1 MKPDDFADEEAGE
14 LVRHFLQLDEVAV
27 VVRTKGDDVRIIAP
41 DYDKLYMARML
52 RIAASMLEDRAD
64 QLLN

>member
-1 MKPDDFADEEAGE
+1 MKVDDFADEEAGE

-41 DYDKLYMARML
+41 DYDKPYMARML
-52 RIAASMLEDRAD
+52 RIAASMLEEPMSK
-64 QLLN
+64 QLN